1 MNTKVPRRRLGTL
14 ALAALAM
21 ALPWP
26 SAAQPPDRITIVV
39 PYPPG
44 SAPDTLARQLATKLA
59 PRLGRSVIVDNRP
72 GANAIIGSDY
82 VSKAK
87 NDGST
92 YLLVDRMTVVVNPLL
107 FSKLPY
113 EPAALVPVSDVARV
127 NLLLSVRGDEPVKDW
142 ASFVA
147 YAKNHPEA
155 VAIGTGGPG
164 SVHHLSLELL
174 SRAIEVR
181 LTHVPYKGIAPAVQD
196 VLAGQLFG
204 VISGPEVVLPH
215 LEGGR
220 LRPLVTG
227 AKQRAAALPQVP
239 TLAEQG
245 VGEAV
250 LLPTTFSVF
259 APPRTSAAVANPFGD
274 AVRAVLSESD
284 TAVRLAPLGLEPAG
298 ATPQQ
303 MQAALA
309 EQGPQLT
316 RVIREAGIKLD

>member
-1 MNTKVPRRRLGTL
+1 MIESLSRRHLGV
-14 ALAALAM
+14 LAA
-21 ALPWP
+21 
-26 SAAQPPDRITIVV
+26 AAAASWSCGAVAQQPDRISIVV

-44 SAPDTLARQLATKLA
+44 SAPDVVARQLAAKLGGK
-59 PRLGRSVIVDNRP
+59 LGKSVIVENRP

-82 VSKAK
+82 VAKAK

-113 EPAALVPVSDVARV
+113 DPKTLLAVSDVARV
-127 NLLLSVRGDEPVKDW
+127 NLLLSVRGDAPVKSW
-142 ASFVA
+142 AEFVA
-147 YAKNHPEA
+147 YAKANPGT

-174 SRAIEVR
+174 AKAIGAK
-181 LTHVPYKGIAPAVQD
+181 LTHVPYKGVTPAVQD

-204 VISGPEVVLPH
+204 VISGPEVVVPH
-215 LEGGR
+215 LESGR

-227 AKQRAAALPQVP
+227 APQRQSLLPQVP
-239 TLAEQG
+239 TLAELG
-245 VGEAV
+245 VTQTV

-259 APPRTSAAVANPFGD
+259 APPGTPAAVTGPFGD
-274 AVRAVLSESD
+274 AVRAVLAEAD
-284 TAVRLAPLGLEPAG
+284 TAARLAPLGLEPAA

-309 EQGPQLT
+309 AQAPQLAS
-316 RVIREAGIKLD
+316 VIHEANIKLD